1 MANGKA
7 RRQQGNGGPE
17 PAGGFPG
24 RLHRRA
30 AAVMLIFGLAVV
42 VIMWRWTAHRG
53 RGTTATIT
61 LAAVA
66 DGGEA
71 APAPAEAAE
80 AQERAGS
87 RRLSILAAD
96 DDALV
101 LMNTGDLLEDLGLEV
116 APAYSSQDA
125 LEQLSGRDFDRV
137 VTDHAMPRMT
147 GAQLIAEAGARKPAL
162 PILLATGY
170 ADLPPGVGPIDVP
183 RLSKPF
189 SQLELKRAIE
199 TLIRA

>member
-1 MANGKA
+1 MALDSA
-7 RRQQGNGGPE
+7 P
-17 PAGGFPG
+17 
-24 RLHRRA
+24 
-30 AAVMLIFGLAVV
+30 
-42 VIMWRWTAHRG
+42 G

-61 LAAVA
+61 LA
-66 DGGEA
+66 
-71 APAPAEAAE
+71 AEAAE

-116 APAYSSQDA
+116 VPAYSSQDA
-125 LEQLSGRDFDRV
+125 LEQLSGRDFDLV

-170 ADLPPGVGPIDVP
+170 ADLPPGSARSTCRGCRNPS
-183 RLSKPF
+183 RSW
-189 SQLELKRAIE
+189 S
-199 TLIRA
+199 